1 MLRFTNK
8 DVDKM
13 KKNTKKADFIVDL
26 TDIEDINDIKFEVI
40 RGKAIAGVKITDDD
54 IYFLVKMG
62 SMMTCDLINDAIDN
76 LIENQVVTTIN
87 DPELINDVKNLIE
100 NRIAP
105 KKEPWYKRFWKWL
118 KKPFTKSK

>member
-1 MLRFTNK
+1 
-8 DVDKM
+8 M

-26 TDIEDINDIKFEVI
+26 TEIEDINDIKFEVI
-40 RGKAIAGVKITDDD
+40 RGKALAGVKITDDD

-62 SMMTCDLINDAIDN
+62 LMMTCDLINDAIDT

-105 KKEPWYKRFWKWL
+105 KKEPWYKRFWNWV
-118 KKPFTKSK
+118 KKPFTKKK